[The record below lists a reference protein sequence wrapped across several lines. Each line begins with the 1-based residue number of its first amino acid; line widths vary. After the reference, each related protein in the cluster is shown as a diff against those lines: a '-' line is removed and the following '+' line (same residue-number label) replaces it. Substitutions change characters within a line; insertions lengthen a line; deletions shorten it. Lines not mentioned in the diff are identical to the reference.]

1 MFIADGG
8 KSVKKLL
15 DPTDEPLRPEMGHY
29 GTAEEL
35 GVYDMWQIHIK
46 RTEFCKGYLDRWNAA
61 GIDGII
67 CEYAHSIH
75 HVSELTDTN
84 VCRPNNSLCFS

>member
-1 MFIADGG
+1 MFTADGG

-15 DPTDEPLRPEMGHY
+15 ASTNEPLRPEMGHY

-35 GVYDMWQIHIK
+35 GVYDMWQINLK
-46 RTEFCKGYLDRWNAA
+46 RTEFCKAYLDRWNAA

-67 CEYAHSIH
+67 CEYVHSIDH
-75 HVSELTDTN
+75 DYELTDLR
-84 VCRPNNSLCFS
+84 RPNNPLRFS

>member
-46 RTEFCKGYLDRWNAA
+46 RTEFCKRYLDRWNAA

-67 CEYAHSIH
+67 CEHAHSIN
-75 HVSELTDTN
+75 HVSELTD
-84 VCRPNNSLCFS
+84 VRRPNNSLCFS